1 MSPLIQKIRQI
12 FIRLVKGK
20 NVVFEE
26 LINHYK
32 KRYKNERQT
41 LAVCGLD
48 EPYKFLNCQQ
58 FQQKFERIE

>member
-32 KRYKNERQT
+32 KRYKMSGKRLQYVGWTSRTN
-41 LAVCGLD
+41 
-48 EPYKFLNCQQ
+48 F
-58 FQQKFERIE
+58 